1 MKVRNKGLT
10 IARRLVVEHC
20 RLCMGVPAH
29 ALVGRIDVGPLATAR
44 TQAAQRPAWTA
55 IFAKAQALA
64 ALEVPELR
72 RIYVKLP
79 WPHVCEV
86 DSSVAA
92 IVVDR
97 EIDGEATLFYALV
110 KSPER
115 TSLLASSERIRQTKT
130 APLSTFANIRVAL
143 RVARLPQPLR
153 RSFVWL
159 GRNIGYQAASQL
171 GTFGISAIYG
181 DGFFFPNPA
190 THWTSFLIYTPIG
203 ADGMTQLNFVFDH
216 RVMDG
221 SRAMAGF
228 RALQA
233 ARLGPVLAE
242 LQALPPHCAV

>member
-1 MKVRNKGLT
+1 LKLRGIGLS

-29 ALVGRIDVGPLATAR
+29 ALVGTIDVGRLVAAR
-44 TQAAQRPAWTA
+44 AQAAQRPAWTA

-79 WPHVCEV
+79 WPHICEV

-92 IVVDR
+92 VVVER
-97 EIDGEATLFYALV
+97 EVEGEQALLYALI
-110 KSPER
+110 KSPE
-115 TSLLASSERIRQTKT
+115 TTPLLASSEHIRSVKS
-130 APLSTFANIRVAL
+130 APLSGFRNIQVAL

-153 RSFVWL
+153 RLFVWL
-159 GRNIGYQAASQL
+159 GRNMGRQAASQL

-190 THWTSFLIYTPIG
+190 THWTSFIIYTPIG
-203 ADGMTQLNFVFDH
+203 ADGSTSLNFVFDH

-221 SRAMAGF
+221 SHAIAGF

-233 ARLGPVLAE
+233 ALLGPVLAE
-242 LQALPPHCAV
+242 LQALAAH